1 MGAARLVTYEN
12 KHFVIN
18 GEKTFL
24 YGAECHYFRLDPDQ
38 WEDRLKKIRD
48 AGFNLVSTYVPWIWH
63 EPVKGQIDV
72 EGRTHPRRNL
82 RKFLDLCKEYG
93 FYSVVR
99 PGPYVMSELK
109 NEGIPDWLLD
119 HYPEVIARTPSGEL
133 HPTRV
138 VSYLHPVYL
147 GFVEKWYQEV
157 SKVIQPRLIT
167 NGGPVI
173 MFQLDNEIGML
184 HWVTNTG
191 DNHPDTL
198 TRFAAFE
205 STKNRPSTELA
216 RHWSR
221 AEFARQEFAQ
231 YVRVLGKMARSNGI
245 DVPFIV
251 NVHGFKDFSVYSRG
265 VDYPIGLSQLRDAA
279 EVDNVVLAGD
289 FYPGKIGYDNFH
301 DLLLS
306 SALTDALGQPQQPL
320 FSAEFQSGRLSDRP
334 RVSPSDVDLITRLCV
349 ASGMNALNYYMYCG
363 GDNVEG
369 IGLFGRRH
377 EWQAPI
383 ASNGDLRPSYAV
395 TSHLGQLFRTFAD
408 TLCEAP
414 KLVDTYIGFYTPYYA
429 TEVVNR
435 EDADVRRVIGQM
447 EAERESLHFDG
458 IWRLLSA
465 ANITYGALDVQ
476 KADID
481 VKQYP
486 TLWMATTKYMDRLTQ
501 ERLVRY
507 IDNGGQ
513 LVLGPQVPH
522 YDLNGEPCDVLAQA
536 VGAVEVGS
544 KGGYQRVNICGLDS
558 VFCRHYTVFDKPE
571 DAELVAFSERGESEA
586 LAYLRKRGG
595 GQVVVLGVGM
605 THEYQYQLEVIR
617 RLAKLI
623 GIEPRLSVSDES
635 ICVSERAGTNG
646 SLISLLNVDDI
657 ARSTH
662 VSQGVADLF
671 GGSAVSLRP
680 RCGKLLPVQFRVA
693 DDVMIDYSTVELL
706 RIEQED
712 TVTIDVYV
720 PAGETG
726 DISFALGEEVF
737 LENPCVAAAEST
749 DGRGM
754 ARMADVEVMKQ
765 GKHHVVQIPKNAM
778 DTLWTFHIVRQKSA
792 VGMEAGQ

>member
-1 MGAARLVTYEN
+1 MGAARLVYYEN

-18 GEKTFL
+18 GRKTFL

-38 WEDRLKKIRD
+38 WSDRLQKIKD

-63 EPVKGQIDV
+63 EPVEGQIDLV
-72 EGRTHPRRNL
+72 GLTHPRRNL
-82 RKFLDLCKEYG
+82 REFLDMCNEYG
-93 FYSVVR
+93 MYAVVR

-109 NEGIPDWLLD
+109 NEGIPHWLLD
-119 HYPEVIARTPSGEL
+119 EYPEIIAHTPSGEP

-138 VSYLHPVYL
+138 VSYLHPLYL
-147 GFVEKWYQEV
+147 EFVEKWYREV
-157 SKVIQPRLIT
+157 SRIVQPRLIT
-167 NGGPVI
+167 NGGPII

-191 DNHPDTL
+191 DNHPHTL
-198 TRFAAFE
+198 KRFAEFDRSKQE
-205 STKNRPSTELA
+205 KRPLTELA
-216 RHWSR
+216 KHWAW
-221 AEFARQEFAQ
+221 AEFARQEAAE
-231 YVRVLGKMARSNGI
+231 YVRVLAQLARRNGI

-279 EVDNVVLAGD
+279 RVDDVVLAGD

-301 DLLLS
+301 DLILS
-306 SALTDALGQPQQPL
+306 SALTDALAQPEQPL

-349 ASGMNALNYYMYCG
+349 ANGMNALNYYMYCG

-395 TSHLGQLFRTFAD
+395 TSYLGQLLHTFGD

-414 KLVDTYIGFYTPYYA
+414 KLVDTFIGFYSPYYA
-429 TEVVNR
+429 TEIVNR
-435 EDADVRRVIGQM
+435 EDADVRRVIGDI
-447 EAERESLHFDG
+447 ESERENMHFDG
-458 IWRLLSA
+458 VWRLLSA
-465 ANITYGALDVQ
+465 ANIAYGAVDVQ
-476 KADID
+476 KSDID
-481 VKQYP
+481 VKKYP
-486 TLWMATTKYMDRLTQ
+486 TLWMATTKYMDCVTQ
-501 ERLVRY
+501 GKLVRY
-507 IDNGGQ
+507 IRDGGQ
-513 LVLGPQVPH
+513 VVIGPQVPR
-522 YDLNGEPCDVLAQA
+522 YDMNEEPCDILAQA

-544 KGGYQRVNICGLDS
+544 KGGYQRVNICGLES

-571 DAELVAFSERGESEA
+571 DAQLIAFSEQGQREA
-586 LAYLRKRGG
+586 LAYRRKLGL

-605 THEYQYQLEVIR
+605 SYEYQYQLEVIS

-623 GIEPRLSVSDES
+623 GVHARLSVSDAS
-635 ICVSERAGTNG
+635 VCVSERAGKNG
-646 SLISLLNVDDI
+646 SLISVLNVDDT

-662 VSQGVADLF
+662 VFRSKTDLF
-671 GGSAVSLRP
+671 GGSSVSLRP
-680 RCGKLLPVQFRVA
+680 RSGKLLPVQFHVA
-693 DDVMIDYSTVELL
+693 EDVTIDYSNVELL
-706 RIEQED
+706 RIED
-712 TVTIDVYV
+712 DRIIKMDIYV

-726 DISFALGEEVF
+726 AIALTLGEQVSLEDPSVSAVETLKHDRNACAEV
-737 LENPCVAAAEST
+737 V
-749 DGRGM
+749 
-754 ARMADVEVMKQ
+754 KQ
-765 GKHHVVQIPKNAM
+765 GKQHVVHIPENSTDA
-778 DTLWTFHIVRQKSA
+778 LWTLHIVRQESA